1 MNLINDILRDSKFS
15 EAKWFDL
22 GLSLHLHPNELESI
36 KTSHHSHHERILAC
50 LTSWLQSQDALPQ
63 FLVAALKDN
72 NETTAAENIHKISM
86 LKHQ

>member
-1 MNLINDILRDSKFS
+1 MRDSKFS

-50 LTSWLQSQDALPQ
+50 LTLWLQSQDALPQ
-63 FLVAALKDN
+63 FLVDVMKDN